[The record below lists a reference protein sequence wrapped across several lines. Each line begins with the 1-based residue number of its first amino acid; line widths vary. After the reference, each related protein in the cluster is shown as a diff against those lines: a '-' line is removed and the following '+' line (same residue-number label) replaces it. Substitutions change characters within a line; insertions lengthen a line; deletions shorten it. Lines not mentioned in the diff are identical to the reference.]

1 MRIRARIAP
10 AIEVPAEKGGMMREF
25 FLMSL
30 LLFSSVED
38 REARRFR
45 YSFEQGYD
53 DSCGLQVIAC
63 FLSLYWGIEASE
75 EELAAES
82 EVLWKASGEERTS
95 FADMEALLSARGFSA
110 AAYAL
115 DYPGLLGA
123 AGRYAPLIIHYARP
137 AGHFALVLAAD
148 EEGAVVADPSFGV
161 ERLGRGEFCSRWS
174 GSALLAVLPGKRPRA
189 GVLAAAVAE
198 PRARANMVAD
208 AGRAVRRGAFGCGR

>member
-1 MRIRARIAP
+1 
-10 AIEVPAEKGGMMREF
+10 MREF

-63 FLSLYWGIEASE
+63 FLSLYWGVETSE

-82 EVLWKASGEERTS
+82 EAPRKASGEERTS
-95 FADMEALLSARGFSA
+95 FADMEALLSARGFRT

-115 DYPGLLGA
+115 DYSGLVGA
-123 AGRYAPLIIHYARP
+123 AGRYAPVIIHYARP
-137 AGHFALVLAAD
+137 SGHFALVLAAD
-148 EEGAVVADPSFGV
+148 EEGLVVADPSFGV
-161 ERLGRGEFCSRWS
+161 ERIGRGEFCSRWS
-174 GSALLAVLPGKRPRA
+174 GSALLALLPGKTPRA
-189 GVLAAAVAE
+189 GVLAAAAAE
-198 PRARANMVAD
+198 PLARDRLVA
-208 AGRAVRRGAFGCGR
+208 AAEREAFRCGR